1 MDMQEDPNELAGLA
15 PDAEKMAQDEHVVKA
30 GFWRKVRSTLG
41 KVPFTEDAVAAYYC
55 ATDRNTPSYVKA
67 VLMGAIAYFV
77 VPTDVIPDFIVGLGF
92 TDDAAVLMAALAA
105 IRGHLKPEHR
115 SCARDFLDGND
126 GDGGNDADDAD
137 GRRDNRS
144 G

>member
-1 MDMQEDPNELAGLA
+1 MAKDMPEDPNELAGLA
-15 PDAEKMAQDEHVVKA
+15 PDEEKMARDEQVVKI

-55 ATDRNTPSYVKA
+55 ATDRNTPAYVKA

-77 VPTDVIPDFIVGLGF
+77 IPADVIPDFIVGLGF
-92 TDDAAVLMAALAA
+92 TDDAAVLMAALSA

-115 SCARDFLDGND
+115 SCARAFLE
-126 GDGGNDADDAD
+126 GDD
-137 GRRDNRS
+137 RLDNRS

>member
-1 MDMQEDPNELAGLA
+1 MAKDMPEDPNELAALA
-15 PDAEKMAQDEHVVKA
+15 PDEEKMARDEQVVKT
-30 GFWRKVRSTLG
+30 GFWLKVRSTLG

-55 ATDRNTPSYVKA
+55 ATDRNTPAYVKA

-77 VPTDVIPDFIVGLGF
+77 IPADVIPDFIVGLGF
-92 TDDAAVLMAALAA
+92 TDDAAVLMAALSA

-115 SCARDFLDGND
+115 SCARDFLE
-126 GDGGNDADDAD
+126 DDD
-137 GRRDNRS
+137 RLDNRS

>member
-1 MDMQEDPNELAGLA
+1 MDAPEDPNELAGLA
-15 PDAEKMAQDEHVVKA
+15 PDAEKMAHDEQVVQT
-30 GFWRKVRSTLG
+30 GFWHKVRATLG

-55 ATDRNTPSYVKA
+55 ATDRDTPSYVKA

-115 SCARDFLDGND
+115 SCARDFLDGTD
-126 GDGGNDADDAD
+126 GDDADDAGD
-137 GRRDNRS
+137 RRDNQS

>member
-1 MDMQEDPNELAGLA
+1 MAPSISPDMAKDMPEDPNELAGLA
-15 PDAEKMAQDEHVVKA
+15 PDEEKMARDEQVVKT

-55 ATDRNTPSYVKA
+55 ATDRNTPAYVKA

-77 VPTDVIPDFIVGLGF
+77 IPADVIPDFIVGLGF
-92 TDDAAVLMAALAA
+92 TDDAAVLMAALSA

-115 SCARDFLDGND
+115 SCARDFLE
-126 GDGGNDADDAD
+126 DDD
-137 GRRDNRS
+137 RLDNRS
-144 G
+144 E